1 MGEAT
6 AGTYILVF
14 MSVLAPFLLAD
25 VWLRLP
31 KKVPSEIPGYN
42 GFPALYRRFYMVIAW
57 TADTAGNWLM
67 PRRPERTVKLRNLL
81 LLANAGLPPQMV
93 YGAQFFL
100 AAVFGVSVPM
110 LVFLMGGRPFHALAA
125 GAVFAFLGWVYPPTA
140 LESAAQK
147 RQEEIIRRLPFAIDL
162 VTSAM
167 QAGLDFGAAVRYYTG
182 LGFKDALTV
191 EFGVLLR
198 EIELGKDR
206 ADGLV
211 DMAKRVQTDGFTS
224 FADAVAHGMSI
235 GASIV
240 DTLRMQGEDLR
251 RARFALAEQ
260 KAARAPSIMIFPLA
274 LFILPAVFIMIFVPV
289 FMQFKSS
296 GM

>member
-1 MGEAT
+1 MQGVSS
-6 AGTYILVF
+6 GTYILVF
-14 MSVLAPFLLAD
+14 ASVLLPFLLAD
-25 VWLRLP
+25 LWLRLP
-31 KKVPSEIPGYN
+31 KKAPSEIPGYA
-42 GFPALYRRFYMVIAW
+42 GFPPLYRRFYMVIAW
-57 TADTAGNWLM
+57 LADAAGNRLM
-67 PRRPERTVKLRNLL
+67 LHRPERTAKLRNLL

-100 AAVFGVSVPM
+100 ASTLGTAALV
-110 LVFLMGGRPFHALAA
+110 LVFFMGGSPAGAAGA
-125 GAVFAFLGWVYPPTA
+125 GAVFAFLGWVYPPTI
-140 LESAAQK
+140 LEKTAQA

-167 QAGLDFGAAVRYYTG
+167 QAGLDFNAAVRYYAG
-182 LGFKDALTV
+182 IGFKDALTV

-206 ADGLV
+206 ADGLL

-224 FADAVAHGMSI
+224 FADAVAHGMEI

-289 FMQFKSS
+289 FMQFKST